1 MPNLFNSKVTK
12 MQPTITLPRGY
23 GIPKFN
29 VGQRTQQGKIIGI
42 EVLPHDSVLA
52 ENCGHGYRYIVMTS
66 RYTEEVKYLESD
78 QITPLSPAEVEAEIL
93 EEVDYYLTQLVLLQS
108 ELKADLK
115 IQTPFGQ
122 VNPPISTTKRTS
134 GSGSRLSKLNK
145 EKVAA

>member
-1 MPNLFNSKVTK
+1 

-42 EVLPHDSVLA
+42 EVLPHDSLLA
-52 ENCGHGYRYIVMTS
+52 ENCGHGYPYLVMVS
-66 RYTEEVKYLESD
+66 RMREEIKYLESD
-78 QITPLSPAEVEAEIL
+78 QITPLSPSEVEAEIL
-93 EEVDYYLTQLVLLQS
+93 KEVDYYLTQLVLLQS
-108 ELKADLK
+108 ELKADLN

-122 VNPPISTTKRTS
+122 INQAISKTKPTS
-134 GSGSRLSKLNK
+134 GSGSRLSKPKK

>member
-1 MPNLFNSKVTK
+1 

-42 EVLPHDSVLA
+42 EVLPHDSLLA
-52 ENCGHGYRYIVMTS
+52 ENCGHGYRYLVMVS
-66 RYTEEVKYLESD
+66 RMREEIKYLESD

-108 ELKADLK
+108 ELKADLN

-134 GSGSRLSKLNK
+134 GSGSRLSKPNK
-145 EKVAA
+145 QKVAA

>member
-1 MPNLFNSKVTK
+1 

-115 IQTPFGQ
+115 IQTPFSQ
-122 VNPPISTTKRTS
+122 VNPPVSTTKRTS
-134 GSGSRLSKLNK
+134 GSASRLSKPK
-145 EKVAA
+145 QEKVAA

>member
-1 MPNLFNSKVTK
+1 

-23 GIPKFN
+23 GIPTFY

-52 ENCGHGYRYIVMTS
+52 ENCGHGYRYVVMAS
-66 RYTEEVKYLESD
+66 RYTKEVKYLESD
-78 QITPLSPAEVEAEIL
+78 QITSLSPSEVEAEIL

-134 GSGSRLSKLNK
+134 GSGSRLSKPK
-145 EKVAA
+145 KQEVAA